1 MKVKELMTKP
11 AHTITEDT
19 PLRMVNQLMQRYHL
33 NDLVVVNEN
42 YEVKGIIT
50 YSDLYRLIL
59 PTYVEVMED
68 ETIWLLPE
76 TVEEKIA
83 NLIDKPVKSVMT
95 KDVFT
100 VSPSEL
106 IVKAGAMMSAKK
118 IKQVPVVKNNKLIG
132 ILSYR
137 DILWGFLIK
146 NCKYL

>member
-76 TVEEKIA
+76 TVEEKIT
-83 NLIDKPVKSVMT
+83 NLIDRPVKSVMT
-95 KDVFT
+95 KNVFT

-106 IVKAGAMMSAKK
+106 IVKAGAMMSAKN

-146 NCKYL
+146 NCKFL

>member
-146 NCKYL
+146 NCKFL

>member
-1 MKVKELMTKP
+1 LKVKELMTKP

>member
-1 MKVKELMTKP
+1 MKVKDLMTKP
-11 AHTITEDT
+11 AHTILEDT

-33 NDLVVVNEN
+33 NDLIIVNEN

-68 ETIWLLPE
+68 ESIWLLPE
-76 TVEEKIA
+76 TVEEKIK

-95 KDVFT
+95 KKTFT

-106 IVKAGAMMSAKK
+106 VVKAGAMMSAKK
-118 IKQVPVVKNNKLIG
+118 IKQVPVVKDNKLVG